1 MSIVSRKAMLVSLDW
16 LTRKYAIILR
26 FSSARDGTKL
36 VKLSPS
42 SKQRRNPCSGPPLV
56 YQEVHVI
63 VSLES
68 HCRIANRDEG
78 NSKTI
83 SNNSLSHLVDQNK
96 DIRYY

>member
-1 MSIVSRKAMLVSLDW
+1 MNIISRKAMLVTLDW
-16 LTRKYAIILR
+16 PTSNYAITLH

-36 VKLSPS
+36 VRLSPP
-42 SKQRRNPCSGPPLV
+42 SKQRRNPCSGPPPV

-83 SNNSLSHLVDQNK
+83 SDNSLSHLVAQNE
-96 DIRYY
+96 DIRYH